1 MFFFFRT
8 NTVSCQVLCQFS
20 LCLTVVDDTDFSSD
34 LCNYVSV
41 ILVFFSF
48 FVSYVF
54 FISLFRTNMSCDICL
69 KQFSAGRRQQVI
81 PCKATKCHIN
91 IHRECYPVG
100 MDAVTFVYNKKNN
113 LFDFECAKCSLVP
126 DHTPVVPIQ
135 PSNQSAIKKGRGR
148 PKKKEEPP
156 TTSPSAIQPTKRGRG
171 RPKKRQEPTTTSPP
185 TMQPPI
191 TASPPRP
198 TIFEDFFARVEEEVS
213 SPIHMD

>member
-1 MFFFFRT
+1 MSVLFVASSSTEFSSNLCNCKCNSSFFIVFFSSYVFFSSLFRI

-20 LCLTVVDDTDFSSD
+20 LCLTVVDDNDFSSD

-91 IHRECYPVG
+91 IHRECYPGG
-100 MDAVTFVYNKKNN
+100 M
-113 LFDFECAKCSLVP
+113 
-126 DHTPVVPIQ
+126 
-135 PSNQSAIKKGRGR
+135 
-148 PKKKEEPP
+148 
-156 TTSPSAIQPTKRGRG
+156 
-171 RPKKRQEPTTTSPP
+171 
-185 TMQPPI
+185 MQ
-191 TASPPRP
+191 
-198 TIFEDFFARVEEEVS
+198 
-213 SPIHMD
+213 